1 MDPEFMEPEYQ
12 VDEPI
17 ADFDMGNAN
26 DLDFEEQVPEENL
39 SVAPSTV
46 NSAQIDLDAVAKKY
60 VSYALINR
68 LLFIAD
74 ICPPLR
80 FDALKILIE
89 YVMKNTQN
97 IQVLMTAY
105 QKVEAA
111 RQSGQIVGIEKIPPM
126 DTFWIEQTQA
136 KSQGQLEAYLLE
148 FKRQK
153 DEAVKESIRRSL
165 DEVFHQHVHMG
176 NIQEALKLFGRG
188 MREYCTAPNYVLQ
201 MLINWINVTV
211 YANQW
216 PKLGILLPQAERA
229 INEVTD
235 RESVASSS
243 SSNRGHLSTFPS
255 SVASSVK
262 SYKELVMSS
271 KAKIAA
277 VSGLAKMQEKQYKQA
292 AEKFMTVDIDAL
304 DYPQLLAP
312 SDVAVYATLCAL
324 ATFTRA
330 ELKERVLGCTL
341 FRKFLESE
349 PKLVEL
355 LQRFCRSEFG
365 IALDILKQIRDQLL
379 LDMFL
384 SPHINN
390 LYNYIRQSAITQYF
404 RPYLS
409 ANIREMA
416 AEFRTSVDEM
426 ESELISLIEKG
437 TLNARIDSYGKI
449 VYARSS
455 DNRADIYKRV
465 ETLRKQSNERVYAI
479 LLRAALQNHKVVV
492 GAAEKYSKVRRR
504 GNNYMMGPEGMDPM
518 ELYENETTSTS
529 GAGSSTGSRVF
540 AQVSKLFN
548 AATSKI
554 HPNQSATAESSSTSA
569 SQLAS
574 SSNGDNNEI
583 IPAVPGGSGSG
594 NSFAPSSSTG
604 DSSRVNSD
612 FLVPGKTGGMR
623 PSNGQ
628 PNASDMEMDENLGDI

>member
-1 MDPEFMEPEYQ
+1 MDHEFMEPEYQ

-17 ADFDMGNAN
+17 TDYDMANAN
-26 DLDFEEQVPEENL
+26 DIDFEEQIPEESL
-39 SVAPSTV
+39 PVTPSTV
-46 NSAQIDLDAVAKKY
+46 NSAQIDLDVVAKRY
-60 VSYALINR
+60 TSYALINR

-74 ICPPLR
+74 VCPPLR
-80 FDALKILIE
+80 FDAIKVLIE

-97 IQVLMTAY
+97 VPMLVTAY

-111 RQSGQIVGIEKIPPM
+111 RQAGQTTGIEKIPPM
-126 DTFWIEQTQA
+126 DSSWIEQTQA
-136 KSQGQLEAYLLE
+136 KSQAQLEAYLLE

-165 DEVFHQHVHMG
+165 DEVFHHHVQMG
-176 NIQEALKLFGRG
+176 SIQEALKLYGRG
-188 MREYCTAPNYVLQ
+188 MREYCTAPNYILQ

-235 RESVASSS
+235 RES
-243 SSNRGHLSTFPS
+243 
-255 SVASSVK
+255 
-262 SYKELVMSS
+262 ELVMSS

-277 VSGLAKMQEKQYKQA
+277 VGGLAKMQEKQYKQA

-330 ELKERVLGCTL
+330 ELKDHVLGCTL

-365 IALDILKQIRDQLL
+365 IALDVLKEIRDQLL

-384 SPHINN
+384 APHINN
-390 LYNYIRQSAITQYF
+390 LYIYIRQSAIAQYF
-404 RPYLS
+404 CPYLS

-416 AEFRTSVDEM
+416 TEFRTSVEEM
-426 ESELISLIEKG
+426 EGELISQIEKG
-437 TLNARIDSYGKI
+437 VLNARIDSYGKI

-465 ETLRKQSNERVYAI
+465 ELLRKQSNERVYAI
-479 LLRAALQNHKVVV
+479 LLRAALQNHRVVV
-492 GAAEKYSKVRRR
+492 GASDKNGKGRRR
-504 GNNYMMGPEGMDPM
+504 GNNYTMGPEGMDPGM
-518 ELYENETTSTS
+518 EFYENETSSTS
-529 GAGSSTGSRVF
+529 GTGSSTGSRMF
-540 AQVSKLFN
+540 AQVSRLFN

-554 HPNQSATAESSSTSA
+554 HPNQSAAAESSSGGGN
-569 SQLAS
+569 QLAS
-574 SSNGDNNEI
+574 SSNGDNSEM
-583 IPAVPGGSGSG
+583 IPAVPGGSG

-604 DSSRVNSD
+604 DSSRANPD
-612 FLVPGKTGGMR
+612 FIVPGKSGGSR
-623 PSNGQ
+623 SSNGQ
-628 PNASDMEMDENLGDI
+628 PNASDMELDENIGDI